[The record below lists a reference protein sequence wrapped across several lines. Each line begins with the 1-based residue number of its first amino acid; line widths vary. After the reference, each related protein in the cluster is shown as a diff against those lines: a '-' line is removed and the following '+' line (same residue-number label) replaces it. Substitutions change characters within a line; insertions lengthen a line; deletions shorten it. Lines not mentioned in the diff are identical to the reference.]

1 MYVYEILCIFFLKS
15 YAYVYIYLEQ
25 PGQQNIFVFGEKLT
39 FGGANPQMEFF
50 WWDGNFLI
58 LNGSSKLWCFEWN
71 GILSI
76 PQVWRRRSPHEER
89 ITHVSTL
96 KTSTKKVT
104 NWNGINSQPNGVFF
118 GLLSMH
124 IWILTCYISAH
135 VAESVWIS
143 QKWENARMA
152 VDTARIPPNSWN
164 GSLWLRRQKLLKRR

>member
-1 MYVYEILCIFFLKS
+1 M
-15 YAYVYIYLEQ
+15 YIYLEQ

-39 FGGANPQMEFF
+39 FGGVNPQMEFF

-58 LNGSSKLWCFEWN
+58 LNGSSKLWCFEWT